1 MTGGGIGY
9 RLNDTE
15 LKAAFKQA
23 AAAGADTLLHVSHV
37 DLDMSTSLMCL
48 MDSYARF
55 EQTLVVREQ
64 DPATA
69 EAAARFFRG
78 DAPFIKGVYD
88 LKKPFAEAKI
98 TTQTLPA
105 ALQYAIRENMFEQQL
120 KHTPWYGK
128 LGLLT
133 EGRRDAAKARIEIPS
148 QP

>member
-1 MTGGGIGY
+1 MAAAGIGY

-15 LKAAFKQA
+15 LQAAFKQA
-23 AAAGADTLLHVSHV
+23 AATGADTLLHVSHV
-37 DLDMSTSLMCL
+37 DLDMGTSLICL

-55 EQTLVVREQ
+55 EQTLAVCQQ
-64 DPATA
+64 DPATT

-78 DAPFIKGVYD
+78 DAPFINGVYD

-98 TTQTLPA
+98 AIEALPA
-105 ALQYAIRENMFEQQL
+105 ALQYAIRENIFEQRL
-120 KHTPWYGK
+120 RHTPWYSK

-133 EGRRDAAKARIEIPS
+133 DGGREAAKARIEIPI